1 MNFDALDRQ
10 MRSFEQSLDR
20 CMLQGIYIVARLDGH
35 GFTRLTKREW
45 DLDKPFDI
53 RFRDYMIA
61 TLRRLMDCGFRIIY
75 GYSQSDEIS
84 LLFHLEES
92 TFGRKERK
100 LLSILASEASVAF
113 SMASG
118 KHAVFDCRLVPLP
131 DEQHV
136 IDYFR
141 WRQEDAHRNSL
152 NAYCYW
158 LLRADGLSAR
168 EAQQRISGFSNAQK
182 NELLIAHDIHF
193 NNLPSWQKHGVSMY
207 YTDVEKEGFNPVTR
221 QSVSCLRRTLLLV
234 DELPVGSFYSA
245 FLSQILSRNRTLDS
259 EAMRNTAHI

>member
-1 MNFDALDRQ
+1 MNFDALDQQ

-20 CMLQGIYIVARLDGH
+20 CMPQDIYMVVRLDGH

-84 LLFHLEES
+84 LLFHLKES

-100 LLSILASEASVAF
+100 LLSILASEASVTF

-118 KHAVFDCRLVPLP
+118 KHAVFDCRLIPLP

-141 WRQEDAHRNSL
+141 WRQEDAQRNSL
-152 NAYCYW
+152 NGYCYW

-182 NELLIAHDIHF
+182 NELLVDHGIHF
-193 NNLPSWQKHGVSMY
+193 KNLPPWQKYGVSMY
-207 YTDVEKEGFNPVTR
+207 TPMLRKKASIPLLNN
-221 QSVSCLRRTLLLV
+221 QNLVSDGCC
-234 DELPVGSFYSA
+234 
-245 FLSQILSRNRTLDS
+245 I
-259 EAMRNTAHI
+259 

>member
-1 MNFDALDRQ
+1 MNFDALDQQ

-20 CMLQGIYIVARLDGH
+20 CMPQDIYMVVRLDGH

-84 LLFHLEES
+84 LLFHLKES

-100 LLSILASEASVAF
+100 LLSILASEASVTF

-118 KHAVFDCRLVPLP
+118 KHAVFDCRLIPLP

-141 WRQEDAHRNSL
+141 WRQEDAQRNSL
-152 NAYCYW
+152 NGYCYW

-168 EAQQRISGFSNAQK
+168 EAQQRISGFSNTQK
-182 NELLIAHDIHF
+182 NELLVDYGIHF
-193 NNLPSWQKHGVSMY
+193 KNLPPWQKYGVSMY
-207 YTDVEKEGFNPVTR
+207 YTDVEKEGFNPITQ
-221 QSVSCLRRTLLLV
+221 QSKPCIRRVLHLA
-234 DELPVGSFYSA
+234 DELPVGPSYSA
-245 FLSQILSRNRTLDS
+245 FLSQII
-259 EAMRNTAHI
+259 AVQ